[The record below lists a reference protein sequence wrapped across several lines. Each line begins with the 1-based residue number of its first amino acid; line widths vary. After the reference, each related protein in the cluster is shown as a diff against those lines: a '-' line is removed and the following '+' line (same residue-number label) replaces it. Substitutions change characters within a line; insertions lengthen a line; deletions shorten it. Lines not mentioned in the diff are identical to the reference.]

1 MRQVKAL
8 VVGCGKVGS
17 EIATDLALSSEF
29 SEILVADALSSNL
42 ARVKSTRRIKT
53 VKTNLS
59 QKPSMKR
66 LMDEADIVCGALPG
80 RIGFELLEF
89 AAEAGKNIVDISYT
103 PKNPLLLNNRA
114 LSNGCTIVPQCGVAP
129 GFSNMCVG
137 DASEKMDKMVKV
149 RIYVGGVP
157 EEPQPPLNYRV
168 VFSLDDVINEYTRPV
183 RIIENRKIK
192 TVEPLT
198 GRGLLSFPGLGK
210 LEYFLTDGLGT
221 LPSSFPQVQEMKE
234 LTLRYPGHA
243 VIIDAFRR
251 LGFFSTKRLKA
262 NGVDVEPRRLSVELL
277 RLALAAGTP
286 HDVLA
291 MRIEVEGVTKNKRVM
306 VSYTV
311 LDKYDRRRGV
321 TAMARTTAY
330 PCTSAAILLAKGKL
344 DLKGVIPPEKIAKD
358 PNMFQFV
365 LSRLREHNVNVRRNY
380 KVLGS

>member
-1 MRQVKAL
+1 M
-8 VVGCGKVGS
+8 
-17 EIATDLALSSEF
+17 TLSNEF
-29 SEILVADALSSNL
+29 SEILVADAVSSNL
-42 ARVKSTRRIKT
+42 ARVKNTRGIRT
-53 VKTNLS
+53 VRASLN

-66 LMDEADIVCGALPG
+66 LMDEVDIVCGALPG

-89 AAEAGKNIVDISYT
+89 AAEAGKDIVDISYT
-103 PKNPLLLNNRA
+103 PKNPLLLNSRA
-114 LSNGCTIVPQCGVAP
+114 LSNRCTIVPQCGVAP

-137 DASEKMDKMVKV
+137 DASERVDKMAKV
-149 RIYVGGVP
+149 TIYVGGVP

-183 RIIENRKIK
+183 RIIENRKIR

-198 GRGLLSFPGLGK
+198 GRGLLSFPGLGR

-221 LPSSFPQVQEMKE
+221 LPTSFPQVREMKE

-243 VIIDAFRR
+243 VIIDALRR
-251 LGFFSTKRLKA
+251 LGFFSTKRFKA

-277 RLALAAGTP
+277 RFALAAGTP

-291 MRIEVEGVTKNKRVM
+291 MRIEVEGESKNKKVII
-306 VSYTV
+306 SYTV

-344 DLKGVIPPEKIAKD
+344 ELKGVIPPEKIAKD
-358 PNMFQFV
+358 PKMFQFI

>member
-1 MRQVKAL
+1 MKAL

-17 EIATDLALSSEF
+17 EIATDLALSNEF
-29 SEILVADALSSNL
+29 SEILVADAVSSNL
-42 ARVKSTRRIKT
+42 ARVKNTRRIKT
-53 VKTNLS
+53 VKASVN

-66 LMDEADIVCGALPG
+66 LMDEVDIVCGALPG

-89 AAEAGKNIVDISYT
+89 AAQAGKNMVDISYT
-103 PKNPLLLNNRA
+103 PKNPLLLNSRA
-114 LSNGCTIVPQCGVAP
+114 LSNRCTIVPQCGVAP
-129 GFSNMCVG
+129 GLSNMCVG
-137 DASEKMDKMVKV
+137 DASERVDKMAKV

-183 RIIENRKIK
+183 RIIENRKIT

-198 GRGLLSFPGLGK
+198 GRGLLSFPGLGR

-221 LPSSFPQVQEMKE
+221 LPSSFPQVREMKE

-243 VIIDAFRR
+243 VIIDALRR
-251 LGFFSTKRLKA
+251 LGFFNTKRFKA

-277 RLALAAGTP
+277 RFALAAGTP

-291 MRIEVEGVTKNKRVM
+291 MRIEVEGESKNKKVII
-306 VSYTV
+306 SYTV

-344 DLKGVIPPEKIAKD
+344 ELKGVIPPEKIAKD
-358 PNMFQFV
+358 PKMFQFI

>member
-1 MRQVKAL
+1 MKAL

-17 EIATDLALSSEF
+17 EIANDLAMSKEF
-29 SEILVADALSSNL
+29 SEILVADVVSSNL
-42 ARVKSTRRIKT
+42 ARVKNTRRIKT
-53 VKTNLS
+53 VKASLS

-66 LMDEADIVCGALPG
+66 LMDEADIICGALPG

-137 DASEKMDKMVKV
+137 DASEKMDKMAKV

-183 RIIENRKIK
+183 RIIENRRVK

-198 GRGLLSFPGLGK
+198 GRGLLNFPGLGK

-243 VIIDAFRR
+243 VIIDALRQ
-251 LGFFSTKRLKA
+251 LGFFTTKRLKA

-277 RLALAAGTP
+277 RLALAGGTP

-291 MRIEVEGVTKNKRVM
+291 MRIEVEGVSKNKKVK

-330 PCTSAAILLAKGKL
+330 PCTSAAILLAKRKL

-358 PNMFQFV
+358 PNMFQFI
-365 LSRLREHNVNVRRNY
+365 LSRLREHNVNVRRSY

>member
-1 MRQVKAL
+1 MKAL

-17 EIATDLALSSEF
+17 EIATDLALSNEF
-29 SEILVADALSSNL
+29 SEILVADAVSSNL
-42 ARVKSTRRIKT
+42 ARVKNTRGIRT
-53 VKTNLS
+53 VRASLN

-66 LMDEADIVCGALPG
+66 LMDEVDIVCGALPG

-89 AAEAGKNIVDISYT
+89 AAEAGKDIVDISYT
-103 PKNPLLLNNRA
+103 PKNPLLLNSRA

-137 DASEKMDKMVKV
+137 DASERVDKMAKV
-149 RIYVGGVP
+149 TIYVGGVP

-183 RIIENRKIK
+183 RIIENRKIR

-198 GRGLLSFPGLGK
+198 GRGLLSFPGLGR

-221 LPSSFPQVQEMKE
+221 LPTSFPQVREMKE

-243 VIIDAFRR
+243 VIIDALRR
-251 LGFFSTKRLKA
+251 LGFFSTKRFKA

-277 RLALAAGTP
+277 RFALAAGTP

-291 MRIEVEGVTKNKRVM
+291 MRIEVEGESKNKKVII
-306 VSYTV
+306 SYTV

-344 DLKGVIPPEKIAKD
+344 ELKGVIPPEKIAKD
-358 PNMFQFV
+358 PKMFQFI